1 MKYITCLLVA
11 LVALSG
17 CGGKLHVTIDKALAF
32 EGQVVA
38 EVQNLKAVADA
49 AIPLLPVE
57 KQQSAREQLAE
68 GYAKL
73 TVALNAKDQLLQAA
87 LEASASDV
95 DITKVVTEIVMAVDS
110 IIDLVQSFGAKE
122 AQMAP
127 ILARAA
133 TLKAR
138 AAVK

>member
-1 MKYITCLLVA
+1 MKLITCLLVG
-11 LVALSG
+11 LMLLTG
-17 CGGKLHVTIDKALAF
+17 CGGKLHVTVDKVLAF
-32 EGQVVA
+32 EGQVAA
-38 EVQNLKAVADA
+38 EAANLKAVADA
-49 AIPLLPVE
+49 AIPLLPVD
-57 KQQSAREQLAE
+57 KQQAAREQLAE

-95 DITKVVTEIVMAVDS
+95 DITKVVTDIVVAVDS
-110 IIDLVQSFGAKE
+110 IIDLVQSFGAKQE
-122 AQMAP
+122 QMAP